1 MIHLYPDF
9 QCPECDF
16 EPVDLKPG
24 FLVLKI
30 EYSGPMSASWATG
43 TPEQSLTKS
52 FIILQNTL
60 YTGGLEGSRPM
71 TVL

>member
-1 MIHLYPDF
+1 MNQYCQTRKLKFETTKLVHLYPHF
-9 QCPECDF
+9 KSVQNVNF

-43 TPEQSLTKS
+43 TPEQRLT
-52 FIILQNTL
+52 
-60 YTGGLEGSRPM
+60 
-71 TVL
+71 